1 MTTQALSRTI
11 HFRHELPLEELL
23 RLLPQIAGS
32 NGEAAQEQATAR
44 GDADQDFWTTFGFGC
59 VQAAALFGLIYAY
72 FAL

>member
-23 RLLPQIAGS
+23 RLLPQMAGAT
-32 NGEAAQEQATAR
+32 GEAAQDQATAW
-44 GDADQDFWTTFGFGC
+44 GEADHHFWTTFGFGC